1 VNDRFLAPSG
11 GAVVIA
17 LLLAA
22 VPAAGQ
28 GTRST
33 ARAQKPAAA
42 KAWVPSRTPDGQPD
56 VQGFWAM
63 PVSAPPFFQNIE
75 EGSEPTH
82 NKMVLI
88 KPRAGSA
95 IVDPPDGKVP
105 YQPWAAAVKQER
117 FRNIANPNP
126 ELRDPVVTH
135 CVMPGVPR
143 AQYEGVPPTFQIVQ
157 SPGFFV
163 LLFDRL
169 HAARIIPVDG
179 RPHAAA
185 NIKLWMGDSRG
196 RWDGNTLVVTV
207 TNHNDRPW
215 LDWAGNFHS
224 DRLRVLERW
233 TFVDGDTINYEATM
247 EDPKVYLR
255 PWKMAFSY
263 SRIKQE
269 GFQLLEDSCYEGEQ
283 LDADDKRLR
292 AGDSTAKAPTAPR

>member
-1 VNDRFLAPSG
+1 MSALIPASSA
-11 GAVVIA
+11 AVVLTLVVA
-17 LLLAA
+17 VAPLLGQTTRS
-22 VPAAGQ
+22 AGQ
-28 GTRST
+28 G
-33 ARAQKPAAA
+33 QKPAVTRPS
-42 KAWVPSRTPDGQPD
+42 VPSRTPDGQPD

-63 PVSAPPFFQNIE
+63 SASAPPFFQNIE

-82 NKMVLI
+82 NKMVSI

-105 YQPWAAAVKQER
+105 YQPWAAAVQEER
-117 FRNIANPNP
+117 FRNISNPNP
-126 ELRDPVVTH
+126 ELRDPVVTR

-157 SPGFFV
+157 SSGFFV

-169 HAARIIPVDG
+169 HAARVIPVDG

-196 RWDGNTLVVTV
+196 RWEGNSLVVTV

-224 DRLRVLERW
+224 DGLRVLERW

-247 EDPKVYLR
+247 EDPKVYSR
-255 PWKMAFSY
+255 PWKMAFTY

-283 LDADDKRLR
+283 LDADDKRIPV
-292 AGDSTAKAPTAPR
+292 ADSADKTAKPPR